1 MLKRKFPSK
10 RAFERYKPQG
20 LFSEFYGIP
29 FVILWK
35 VDGVTGLAF
44 PTYGLQSVTI
54 FIIAKHNQK

>member
-1 MLKRKFPSK
+1 M
-10 RAFERYKPQG
+10 G

-44 PTYGLQSVTI
+44 LSYGLQSVTI